1 MKSAHLFALLLLL
14 MLLLLLLLTTVISKG
29 RSPRDDALSSIPA
42 FRTSPEVYRRRESPY
57 LWQLIFVGRLFSLSF
72 PPSLIDS
79 SGKCRIVEGR
89 LYSFFS
95 GGWRGI
101 RRSFS
106 SFPFAD
112 QVSEVER
119 LPRSGG
125 LSGHLIHAGMPNDFL
140 FITRKGNGIYRKK
153 PL

>member
-1 MKSAHLFALLLLL
+1 MPLSPVVAAAVLLYFTEEGAKATRL
-14 MLLLLLLLTTVISKG
+14 
-29 RSPRDDALSSIPA
+29 
-42 FRTSPEVYRRRESPY
+42 
-57 LWQLIFVGRLFSLSF
+57 VGEER
-72 PPSLIDS
+72 
-79 SGKCRIVEGR
+79 KAA
-89 LYSFFS
+89 
-95 GGWRGI
+95 
-101 RRSFS
+101 FS

>member
-1 MKSAHLFALLLLL
+1 MPLSPVVAAAVLLYFTGSNPLFQA
-14 MLLLLLLLTTVISKG
+14 
-29 RSPRDDALSSIPA
+29 
-42 FRTSPEVYRRRESPY
+42 
-57 LWQLIFVGRLFSLSF
+57 
-72 PPSLIDS
+72 
-79 SGKCRIVEGR
+79 
-89 LYSFFS
+89 
-95 GGWRGI
+95 
-101 RRSFS
+101 
-106 SFPFAD
+106 AD